1 MSNSETKNQPVQ
13 EIRMGLIKAVVW
25 ANPTKSNGIMH
36 NVTLS
41 RIYRDTNGDWQETQS
56 LGRNDLL
63 LAAKV
68 LDAAHTFICR
78 KEQEREVPAEEA
90 AATQH

>member
-63 LAAKV
+63 LAARCSIPPILSSVAKNRSAKPPPTRRW
-68 LDAAHTFICR
+68 L
-78 KEQEREVPAEEA
+78 
-90 AATQH
+90 

>member
-41 RIYRDTNGDWQETQS
+41 RVYRDTNGDWQETHS

-78 KEQEREVPAEEA
+78 KEQERDVPADEA
-90 AATQH
+90 ETSQN

>member
-1 MSNSETKNQPVQ
+1 
-13 EIRMGLIKAVVW
+13 
-25 ANPTKSNGIMH
+25 MH

-68 LDAAHTFICR
+68 LDAAHTFICS
-78 KEQEREVPAEEA
+78 KEQERKAPADEA
-90 AATQH
+90 VTSQN

>member
-41 RIYRDTNGDWQETQS
+41 RIYRDTDGDWQETQS

-68 LDAAHTFICR
+68 LDADRVPSRRLLRQHNDCR
-78 KEQEREVPAEEA
+78 VRQMADE
-90 AATQH
+90 

>member
-1 MSNSETKNQPVQ
+1 MSNSEAKNKPVQ

-25 ANPTKSNGIMH
+25 ANPTKANGIMH

-41 RIYRDTNGDWQETQS
+41 RVYRDGNGDWQETHS

-68 LDAAHTFICR
+68 LDAAHTFICGI
-78 KEQEREVPAEEA
+78 EQKREAPAEEA
-90 AATQH
+90 VTS

>member
-1 MSNSETKNQPVQ
+1 MY
-13 EIRMGLIKAVVW
+13 
-25 ANPTKSNGIMH
+25 
-36 NVTLS
+36 NVKLS
-41 RIYRDTNGDWQETQS
+41 RVYRDTDGDWQETQS

-78 KEQEREVPAEEA
+78 KEQERDAPADEA
-90 AATQH
+90 TAASK